1 MRSVDTGIVSDE
13 LRRIYENSLLPAAVS
28 GRNGLV
34 YYNKAFEPF
43 YAKLSTEFS
52 SVHTGEAYDKYVY
65 CDGRLYKTYVSPIS
79 SDESLVNI
87 APAASFSDDC
97 FEVLNAAVRHA
108 VSTVSAA
115 ADNLFELYE
124 TEPAAK
130 LLSVIDSSM
139 LTLMSEF
146 LIPEEIMQLSG
157 LKCSDFAPVSVSS
170 GLTRLADELS
180 EVLSRHNVHINANIA
195 SGMFARIDMRAVKLI
210 FTDFAVKAMEGE
222 RHVEAIGLTLS
233 RKGADRMLAKLT
245 CGCIMR
251 IPSELSSEAVIK
263 PENYTPVEKLK
274 AIVSGIFDC
283 EISCRENADHCS
295 VSIDIPMSE
304 APQTDGLRS
313 PVKFYGK
320 DRFSNENA
328 YLSRLGINPKYINKR

>member
-1 MRSVDTGIVSDE
+1 MNTSIAADE
-13 LRRIYENSLLPAAVS
+13 LRRIYENSLLPAAVL

-34 YYNKAFEPF
+34 YFNKAFEPF
-43 YAKLSTEFS
+43 AAELSSQLS
-52 SVHTGEAYDKYVY
+52 SVHSGEAYEKYVY
-65 CDGRLYKTYVSPIS
+65 CDSRLYKAYVSPVNS
-79 SDESLVNI
+79 SESLVNI

-115 ADNLFELYE
+115 ADNLYDLYE

-146 LIPEEIMQLSG
+146 LIPEEIMQLNG
-157 LKCSDFAPVSVSS
+157 RKCSDFAPVSVSA

-180 EVLSRHNVHINANIA
+180 EVLSRHNVHINSNIA

-222 RHVEAIGLTLS
+222 RHVEAIGITLS
-233 RKGADRMLAKLT
+233 RKGADHMLAKLT
-245 CGCIMR
+245 CGYIMLL
-251 IPSELSSEAVIK
+251 PSELHSEAVIK
-263 PENYTPVEKLK
+263 PVDYSPVEKLK
-274 AIVSGIFDC
+274 AIVRGIFGC
-283 EISCRENADHCS
+283 EISCSENPDHCS

-304 APQTDGLRS
+304 IPKSDGLRS
-313 PVKFYGK
+313 PVKFYGH
-320 DRFSNENA
+320 DRFSDENA
-328 YLSRLGINPKYINKR
+328 YLSRFGINPRYKI